1 MEKRLYLSLTPESLV
16 ASMLEPEEFGKYMAL
31 GEERRNAG
39 VVVFFEVDPA
49 AVDPSLN
56 VLESLERCVAHPDGR
71 PKRSLYLSI
80 YRALERVPLAALGDL
95 FLTTKAGLTLRLGP
109 GTYEAEPNGGAFLYQ
124 EFAPVGPR
132 VVSLLEPRDFG
143 RFITDPAQPIALP
156 RIVFADLRLGAL
168 AGDPAGGDAGNL
180 PYPDLAHL
188 RECLRTLGK
197 PGDPAGKPAK
207 IVNRMNRLDDV
218 FFMARRGLY
227 AADATGFA
235 FYPLPDE
242 DTLTRDHH
250 AWWNSAKA
258 YRGY

>member
-16 ASMLEPEEFGKYMAL
+16 GSMLAPEEFGKYMAL
-31 GEERRNAG
+31 GEERRNAA

-49 AVDPSLN
+49 AVDPSLA
-56 VLESLERCVAHPDGR
+56 VPDQMQRCIAHPDGR
-71 PKRSLYLSI
+71 PKRSLYLTI

-95 FLTTKAGLTLRLGP
+95 FLTTKAGLTLRVARSAYLP
-109 GTYEAEPNGGAFLYQ
+109 EANGGAFLYQ

-132 VVSLLEPRDFG
+132 VVSRLEPREFG
-143 RFITDPAQPIALP
+143 KFITDPAQPVSLP
-156 RIVFADLRLGAL
+156 RIVFADLRLGGL
-168 AGDPAGGDAGNL
+168 AKDPAGGDASNL
-180 PYPDLAHL
+180 PYPDLDHL
-188 RECLRTLGK
+188 RKCLQALGL
-197 PGDPAGKPAK
+197 PGAPGSKPAK

-218 FFMARRGLY
+218 FFMAQRGFHV
-227 AADATGFA
+227 ADPGGFA